1 MTDVVAPEQQPP
13 VEPPELPPIEP
24 PRPHTVRLID
34 HDDLKRSRLTVLVRA
49 FLVLPHLIWLTLY
62 ASVAV
67 FVALANWIVTLIKG
81 RSPQRMHRWLVRYL
95 RYTVYVYSYLY
106 VLANPYPP
114 FHGDQRS
121 YTIDLQ
127 VEGPDDQSRLVTAF
141 RIVLVIPAFVLGWVL
156 SQVLQVI
163 ALIAWVI
170 AIFLGRTPRGME
182 QLGLYCLRYQT
193 QVYAYLFVVT
203 DRYPSTAG
211 N

>member
-1 MTDVVAPEQQPP
+1 MTDVVAQEEQPSPEPPQLPP
-13 VEPPELPPIEP
+13 VEP

-81 RSPQRMHRWLVRYL
+81 RSPQRMHRWLVRFL

-127 VEGPDDQSRLVTAF
+127 VEGPDDQRRLVTAF
-141 RIVLVIPAFVLGWVL
+141 LLVLVIPAFVLSWVL

-163 ALIAWVI
+163 GLLAWVI
-170 AIFLGRTPRGME
+170 AIFLGRIPRGME

-193 QVYAYLFVVT
+193 QVYAYLLVVT
-203 DRYPSTAG
+203 DRYPTTAG

>member
-1 MTDVVAPEQQPP
+1 MTDVVAQEEQPSPEPPQLPP
-13 VEPPELPPIEP
+13 VEP

-81 RSPQRMHRWLVRYL
+81 RSPQRMHRWLVRFL

-127 VEGPDDQSRLVTAF
+127 VEGPDDQRRLVTAF
-141 RIVLVIPAFVLGWVL
+141 RLVLVIPAFVLSWVL

-163 ALIAWVI
+163 ALLAWVI
-170 AIFLGRTPRGME
+170 AIFLGRIPRGME

-193 QVYAYLFVVT
+193 QVYAYLLVVT
-203 DRYPSTAG
+203 DRYPTTAG

>member
-1 MTDVVAPEQQPP
+1 MTDVVAQEEQPSPGAPQLPP
-13 VEPPELPPIEP
+13 VEP

-34 HDDLKRSRLTVLVRA
+34 HDDLRRSRLTVLVRA

-81 RSPQRMHRWLVRYL
+81 RSPQRMHRWLVRFL

-127 VEGPDDQSRLVTAF
+127 VEGPDDQRRLVTAF
-141 RIVLVIPAFVLGWVL
+141 RLVLVIPAFVLSWVL

-163 ALIAWVI
+163 ALLAWVI
-170 AIFLGRTPRGME
+170 AIFLGRIPRGME

-193 QVYAYLFVVT
+193 QVYAYLLVVT
-203 DRYPSTAG
+203 DRYPTTAG

>member
-1 MTDVVAPEQQPP
+1 MTEVVAPEQQPP
-13 VEPPELPPIEP
+13 LDPPELPPIEP

-141 RIVLVIPAFVLGWVL
+141 RLVLVIPAFVLSWVL

-163 ALIAWVI
+163 ALLAWLI
-170 AIFLGRTPRGME
+170 AIFLGRIPRGME

-193 QVYAYLFVVT
+193 QVYAYLLVVT

>member
-13 VEPPELPPIEP
+13 LEPPELPPIEP

-127 VEGPDDQSRLVTAF
+127 VEGPDDQRRLVTAF
-141 RIVLVIPAFVLGWVL
+141 RLVLVIPAFVLSWVL
-156 SQVLQVI
+156 GQVLQVI
-163 ALIAWVI
+163 ALLVWVI
-170 AIFLGRTPRGME
+170 AIFLGRIPRGME

-193 QVYAYLFVVT
+193 QVYAYLLVVT

>member
-1 MTDVVAPEQQPP
+1 MTDVVAQEEQPSPEPPQLPP
-13 VEPPELPPIEP
+13 VEP

-34 HDDLKRSRLTVLVRA
+34 HDDLRRSRLTVLVRA

-62 ASVAV
+62 GSVAV

-127 VEGPDDQSRLVTAF
+127 VEGPDDQRRLVTAF
-141 RIVLVIPAFVLGWVL
+141 RLVLVIPAFVLSWVL

-163 ALIAWVI
+163 ALLAWVI
-170 AIFLGRTPRGME
+170 AIFLGRIPRGME

-193 QVYAYLFVVT
+193 QVYAYLLVVT
-203 DRYPSTAG
+203 DRYPTTAG

>member
-1 MTDVVAPEQQPP
+1 MTDVVAQEEQPP
-13 VEPPELPPIEP
+13 PEPPQLPPVEP

-34 HDDLKRSRLTVLVRA
+34 HDDLRRSRLTVLVRA

-62 ASVAV
+62 ASVAL

-81 RSPQRMHRWLVRYL
+81 RSPQRMHRWLVRFL

-127 VEGPDDQSRLVTAF
+127 VEGPDDQRRLVTAF
-141 RIVLVIPAFVLGWVL
+141 LLVLVIPAFVLSWVL

-163 ALIAWVI
+163 GLLAWVI
-170 AIFLGRTPRGME
+170 AIFLGRIPRGME

-193 QVYAYLFVVT
+193 QVYAYLLVVT
-203 DRYPSTAG
+203 DRYPTTAG

>member
-1 MTDVVAPEQQPP
+1 MTDVVATEERPLPKPPQLPP
-13 VEPPELPPIEP
+13 VEP

-34 HDDLKRSRLTVLVRA
+34 HDDLMRSRLTVLVRA

-62 ASVAV
+62 ASVAL

-127 VEGPDDQSRLVTAF
+127 VEGPDDQRRLVTAF
-141 RIVLVIPAFVLGWVL
+141 RLVLVIPAFVLSWVL

-163 ALIAWVI
+163 ALLAWVI
-170 AIFLGRTPRGME
+170 AIFLGRIPRGME

-193 QVYAYLFVVT
+193 QVYAYLLVVT
-203 DRYPSTAG
+203 DRYPTTAG

>member
-1 MTDVVAPEQQPP
+1 MTGVVAPEQQPSL
-13 VEPPELPPIEP
+13 EPPELPPVEP

-67 FVALANWIVTLIKG
+67 FVALANWIVTLITG
-81 RSPQRMHRWLVRYL
+81 RSPQRMHRWLVR
-95 RYTVYVYSYLY
+95 YLY

-127 VEGPDDQSRLVTAF
+127 VEGPDEQRRLVTAF
-141 RIVLVIPAFVLGWVL
+141 RLVLVIPAFVLGWVL

-170 AIFLGRTPRGME
+170 AIFLGRIPRGME

-193 QVYAYLFVVT
+193 QVYAYLLVVT

>member
-13 VEPPELPPIEP
+13 LEPELPPFEP
-24 PRPHTVRLID
+24 PRAHTVRLID
-34 HDDLKRSRLTVLVRA
+34 QDDLKRSRLTVLVRA

-141 RIVLVIPAFVLGWVL
+141 RLVLVIPAFVLGWVL

-163 ALIAWVI
+163 ALLAWVI

-193 QVYAYLFVVT
+193 QVYAYLLVVT

>member
-1 MTDVVAPEQQPP
+1 MTDVVAQEEQPSPEPLQLPP
-13 VEPPELPPIEP
+13 VEP

-34 HDDLKRSRLTVLVRA
+34 HDDLRRSRLTVLVRA

-62 ASVAV
+62 GSVAV

-81 RSPQRMHRWLVRYL
+81 RSSQRMHRWLVRYL

-114 FHGDQRS
+114 FHGEQRS

-127 VEGPDDQSRLVTAF
+127 VEGPDDQRRLVTAF
-141 RIVLVIPAFVLGWVL
+141 RLVLVIPAFVLSWVL

-163 ALIAWVI
+163 ALLAWVI
-170 AIFLGRTPRGME
+170 AIFLGRIPRGME

-193 QVYAYLFVVT
+193 QVYAYLLVVT
-203 DRYPSTAG
+203 DRYPTTAG

>member
-1 MTDVVAPEQQPP
+1 MTDVVAQEEQPSPEPPQLPP
-13 VEPPELPPIEP
+13 VEP

-62 ASVAV
+62 ASVAL

-81 RSPQRMHRWLVRYL
+81 RSPQRMHRWLVRFL

-114 FHGDQRS
+114 FHGNQRS

-127 VEGPDDQSRLVTAF
+127 VEGPDDQRRLVTAF
-141 RIVLVIPAFVLGWVL
+141 LLVLVIPAFVLSWVL

-163 ALIAWVI
+163 GLLAWVI
-170 AIFLGRTPRGME
+170 AIFLGRIPRGME

-193 QVYAYLFVVT
+193 QVYAYLLVVT
-203 DRYPSTAG
+203 DRYPTTAG

>member
-13 VEPPELPPIEP
+13 LEPPELPPIEP

-34 HDDLKRSRLTVLVRA
+34 HDDLKRSRLTVLVRP

-62 ASVAV
+62 ASVAL
-67 FVALANWIVTLIKG
+67 FVALANWGVTLIKG

-127 VEGPDDQSRLVTAF
+127 VEGPDDQRRLVTAF
-141 RIVLVIPAFVLGWVL
+141 LLVLVIPAFVLSWVL

-163 ALIAWVI
+163 ALLAWVI
-170 AIFLGRTPRGME
+170 AIFIGRIPRGME

-193 QVYAYLFVVT
+193 QVYAYLLVVT

>member
-13 VEPPELPPIEP
+13 LEPELPPIEP
-24 PRPHTVRLID
+24 PRAHTVRLID
-34 HDDLKRSRLTVLVRA
+34 QDDLKRSRLTVLVRA

-141 RIVLVIPAFVLGWVL
+141 RLVLVIPAFVLGWVL

-163 ALIAWVI
+163 ALLAWVI

-193 QVYAYLFVVT
+193 QVYAYLLVVT

>member
-1 MTDVVAPEQQPP
+1 MTEVVAPEQQPP
-13 VEPPELPPIEP
+13 LDSPELPPIEP

-127 VEGPDDQSRLVTAF
+127 VEGPDEQRRLVTAF
-141 RIVLVIPAFVLGWVL
+141 RLVFVIPAFVLGWVL

-170 AIFLGRTPRGME
+170 AVFLGRIPRGME

-193 QVYAYLFVVT
+193 QVYAYLLVVT

>member
-1 MTDVVAPEQQPP
+1 MTDVVAQEEQPSPEPPQLPP
-13 VEPPELPPIEP
+13 VEP

-62 ASVAV
+62 ASVAL

-81 RSPQRMHRWLVRYL
+81 RSSQRMHRWLVRYL

-127 VEGPDDQSRLVTAF
+127 VEGPDDQRRLVTAF
-141 RIVLVIPAFVLGWVL
+141 RLVLVIPAFVLSWVL

-163 ALIAWVI
+163 ALLAWVI
-170 AIFLGRTPRGME
+170 AIFLGRIPRGME

-193 QVYAYLFVVT
+193 QVYAYLLVVT
-203 DRYPSTAG
+203 DRYPTTAG

>member
-1 MTDVVAPEQQPP
+1 MTDVVAQEEQPSPEPPQLPP
-13 VEPPELPPIEP
+13 VEP
-24 PRPHTVRLID
+24 PRPHTVLLID

-62 ASVAV
+62 ASVAL

-81 RSPQRMHRWLVRYL
+81 RSPQRTHRWLVRFL

-127 VEGPDDQSRLVTAF
+127 VEGPDDQRRLVTAF
-141 RIVLVIPAFVLGWVL
+141 LLVLVIPAFVLSWVL

-163 ALIAWVI
+163 GLLAWVI
-170 AIFLGRTPRGME
+170 AIFLGRIPRGME

-193 QVYAYLFVVT
+193 QVYAYLLVVT
-203 DRYPSTAG
+203 DRYPTTAG

>member
-1 MTDVVAPEQQPP
+1 MTDVVATEEQPP
-13 VEPPELPPIEP
+13 PEPPQLPPVEP

-34 HDDLKRSRLTVLVRA
+34 HDDMRRSRLTVLARA

-62 ASVAV
+62 GCVAV

-127 VEGPDDQSRLVTAF
+127 VEGPDDQRRLVTAF
-141 RIVLVIPAFVLGWVL
+141 RLVLVIPAIVLSWVL

-163 ALIAWVI
+163 ALLAWVI
-170 AIFLGRTPRGME
+170 AIFLGRIPRGME

-193 QVYAYLFVVT
+193 QVYAYLLVVT
-203 DRYPSTAG
+203 ERYPSTAG

>member
-1 MTDVVAPEQQPP
+1 MTDVVAQEEQPSPEPPQLPP
-13 VEPPELPPIEP
+13 VEP

-62 ASVAV
+62 AGVAV

-81 RSPQRMHRWLVRYL
+81 RSPQRMHRWLVRFL

-127 VEGPDDQSRLVTAF
+127 VEGPDDQRRLVTAF
-141 RIVLVIPAFVLGWVL
+141 RLVLVIPAFVLSWVL

-163 ALIAWVI
+163 ALLAWVI
-170 AIFLGRTPRGME
+170 AIFLGRIPRGME

-193 QVYAYLFVVT
+193 QVYAYLLVVT

>member
-1 MTDVVAPEQQPP
+1 MTGVVAPEQQPSL
-13 VEPPELPPIEP
+13 EPPELPPVEP

-127 VEGPDDQSRLVTAF
+127 VEGPDDQGRLVTAF
-141 RIVLVIPAFVLGWVL
+141 RLVLVIPAFVLGWVL

-163 ALIAWVI
+163 ALLAWVI
-170 AIFLGRTPRGME
+170 GIFIGRIPRGME

-193 QVYAYLFVVT
+193 QVFAYLLVLT
-203 DRYPSTAG
+203 DRYPTTAG

>member
-1 MTDVVAPEQQPP
+1 MTDVVAQEEQPSPEPPQLPP
-13 VEPPELPPIEP
+13 VEP

-62 ASVAV
+62 ASVAL

-81 RSPQRMHRWLVRYL
+81 RSPQRMHRWLVRFL

-127 VEGPDDQSRLVTAF
+127 VEGPDDQRRLVTAF
-141 RIVLVIPAFVLGWVL
+141 RLVLVIPAFVLSWVL

-163 ALIAWVI
+163 ALLAWVI
-170 AIFLGRTPRGME
+170 AIFLGRIPRGME

-193 QVYAYLFVVT
+193 QVYAYLLVVT
-203 DRYPSTAG
+203 DRYPTTAG